1 MTSNQQSGRKII
13 RGFEDLEIWQ
23 EAHKLTLEVYK
34 ITRKFPKDEQYGLA
48 SQLKRSASSVAA
60 NIAEGHSRD
69 TTKEF
74 VKFLFNARGSIA
86 ETECHLMLA
95 RDLKYI
101 TENEFQDLRKR
112 YKVLGKRV
120 NALIGSLK
128 RKSGY

>member
-1 MTSNQQSGRKII
+1 MTSNQQPGRKII
-13 RGFEDLEIWQ
+13 RSFEDLEVWQ
-23 EAHKLTLEVYK
+23 EAHKLTLEIYK
-34 ITRKFPKDEQYGLA
+34 ITRKFPKGEQYGLA
-48 SQLKRSASSVAA
+48 SQLKRSASSIAA

-86 ETECHLMLA
+86 ETESHLVLA

-101 TENEFQDLRKR
+101 TEGEFQGLRKR
-112 YKVLGKRV
+112 YKVLGKRT
-120 NALIGSLK
+120 NALISSLK